1 MGWMW
6 RIWEKGEIKEDS
18 YVLGLWSGME
28 GAISGDEGDRRRN
41 GFTEEIASNCSESTL
56 VDYSCFLGG
65 NSLLPPLHEY
75 VLTSRPTLPC
85 STLKPR

>member
-6 RIWEKGEIKEDS
+6 RVWEKGEIKEDS

-41 GFTEEIASNCSESTL
+41 GFTEEIASNCSKSTL
-56 VDYSCFLGG
+56 VDYSCILGG
-65 NSLLPPLHEY
+65 GTHYCHLSMSIYSLPGPLCLALP
-75 VLTSRPTLPC
+75 
-85 STLKPR
+85 